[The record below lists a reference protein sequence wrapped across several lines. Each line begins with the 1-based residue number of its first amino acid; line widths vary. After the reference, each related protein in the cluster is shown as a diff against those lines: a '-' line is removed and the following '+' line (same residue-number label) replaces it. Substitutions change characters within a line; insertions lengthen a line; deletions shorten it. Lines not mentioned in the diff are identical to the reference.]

1 MYKITHV
8 DATSV
13 DDAVAKLADGSAAAI
28 AGGTDLITTLKGM
41 CTPTPPAKIVNLKTI
56 SGLKYIKE
64 EGGMLKIGALTT
76 LTEIAKSSVV
86 NSKYTVLAQ
95 AAKAVGGPELRNAG
109 TIGGNICQKPR
120 CPYFRNEHNAFNCL
134 RKNPNGLCYALTD
147 YNVKHS
153 IFGAAGGCVD
163 GCPSDT
169 APALVALGAKIK
181 TSKQTVDAA
190 DFFAVNGED
199 MTILDADEIVT
210 EIQVPELASGT
221 KSAYKKFAFRKSIDF
236 PLVSCAAVISGSD
249 ASIVLGGVYP
259 IPRRATAAEDSIKG
273 KTIDDASATA
283 AGNEATKGSVGL
295 GQNKYKIQIA
305 KVMTKRAILA
315 CK

>member
-13 DDAVAKLADGSAAAI
+13 DDAVAKLADGSAAPI

-41 CTPTPPAKIVNLKTI
+41 CIPTPPAKLVNLKTI

-86 NSKYTVLAQ
+86 KSKYTVLAE
-95 AAKAVGGPELRNAG
+95 AAKAVASPELRNAG
-109 TIGGNICQKPR
+109 TIGGNICQMPR
-120 CPYFRNEHNAFNCL
+120 CPYFRNENNAFNCL
-134 RKNPNGLCYALTD
+134 RKDSSGLCYALTD

-153 IFGAAGGCVD
+153 IFGAASGCVD
-163 GCPSDT
+163 GCPSDV

-181 TSKQTVDAA
+181 TSKRTVDAA
-190 DFFAVNGED
+190 DFFAVDGLDITALED
-199 MTILDADEIVT
+199 GEIVV

-221 KSAYKKFAFRKSIDF
+221 KSAYRKFAFRKSIDF
-236 PLVSCAAVISGSD
+236 PLVSAAVVIGGSD

-259 IPRRATAAEDSIKG
+259 IPRRAAAAEDAIKG
-273 KTIDDASATA
+273 KAIDETSAAAAS
-283 AGNEATKGSVGL
+283 EQATKGSVAL